1 MKAIIT
7 LGRQLGSNGKL
18 IGKALAEKLDIPF
31 YDKALI
37 ARTAKESGLSEHLF
51 DGIEEKPTHSLLYS
65 LVMGVQSTKGLYY
78 QYNDMLNGDNIFKIQ
93 ADVIKNIASEGSCV
107 IVGRCADY
115 ILRDHPHLVRLFLCA
130 DEEHRIQ
137 TLIERD
143 TMTEKVAIAAVAKA
157 DKRRANYYNFYTNK
171 TWGDVKNYDLC
182 LNTGNLTQEESVQIL
197 ADYIAKREASFK
209 D

>member
-18 IGKALAEKLDIPF
+18 IGKALAEKLGIPF

-78 QYNDMLNGDNIFKIQ
+78 QYNDMINGDNIFKVQ
-93 ADVIKNIASEGSCV
+93 ALSYHLCTEHNI
-107 IVGRCADY
+107 
-115 ILRDHPHLVRLFLCA
+115 ILTCPESGKSLF
-130 DEEHRIQ
+130 
-137 TLIERD
+137 
-143 TMTEKVAIAAVAKA
+143 K
-157 DKRRANYYNFYTNK
+157 
-171 TWGDVKNYDLC
+171 
-182 LNTGNLTQEESVQIL
+182 
-197 ADYIAKREASFK
+197 
-209 D
+209 